1 MRLSQNLRNPLS
13 TNSKIYMSPPDVG
26 ALEIQYVI
34 RALESGWVAPLG
46 PEVDGFE
53 TDIANYVG
61 SKFAVALSSGS
72 AGIHLGLIALG
83 IEPGDE
89 VVVPTLTFAA
99 TAFSV
104 VHAQAVPVF
113 IDSEG
118 DSFNI
123 DPNALREFLDNR
135 SRINKL
141 PKVVIAVDIFGQS
154 ADYDNITKVCEE
166 FDVPLLVD
174 AAESLGS
181 FHKLD
186 KTGIQGK
193 LGIFSFNGNKIMTT
207 SGGGMLVTND
217 EKIANKVRYLS
228 TQARSPQPWY
238 EHEEIGFNFRMSN
251 VLAAIGRAQLLRLDE
266 MIDRRKQIRKT
277 YTETSLDSNFEV
289 IQDASWTTSNSWLTL
304 AKFNDAETVNRL
316 AKALE
321 ADNIESRPVWKPMHM
336 QPIFSKSEF
345 VGGTV
350 AENLFEKA
358 ICLPSGSKLTDE
370 EVQRVVD
377 QLVSIG

>member
-1 MRLSQNLRNPLS
+1 MS

-123 DPNALREFLDNR
+123 DPNALHEFLDNR

-321 ADNIESRPVWKPMHM
+321 ADNIESRPIWKPMHM

>member
-1 MRLSQNLRNPLS
+1 
-13 TNSKIYMSPPDVG
+13 MSPPDVG
-26 ALEIQYVI
+26 DLEIQFVK

-53 TDIANYVG
+53 ADIANYVG

-72 AGIHLGLIALG
+72 AGIHLGLISLG

-113 IDSEG
+113 IDSEK
-118 DSFNI
+118 DSLNL
-123 DPNALREFLDNR
+123 DPNILRDFLEARARVD
-135 SRINKL
+135 KL

-166 FDVPLLVD
+166 FDIPLLVD

-217 EKIANKVRYLS
+217 EEIAKKVRYLS

-251 VLAAIGRAQLLRLDE
+251 ILAAIGRAQLLRLDE
-266 MIDRRKQIRKT
+266 MINRRKEIRRI
-277 YTETSLDSNFEV
+277 YTEASLNSSFEI
-289 IQDASWTTSNSWLTL
+289 IQDADWTISNSWLTL
-304 AKFNDAETVNRL
+304 ARFGDPEKVQRL
-316 AKALE
+316 AKALDE
-321 ADNIESRPVWKPMHM
+321 DNIESRPVWKPMHL
-336 QPIFSKSEF
+336 QPIFSKNEF
-345 VGGTV
+345 AGGTV
-350 AENLFEKA
+350 AEKVFAEA
-358 ICLPSGSKLTDE
+358 ICLPSGSKLSNDD
-370 EVQRVVD
+370 VYRVVEK
-377 QLVSIG
+377 LKSVG